1 MFAQLL
7 SSTPRFD
14 IMANSK
20 QTFYWRAKSIRI
32 DHKIKVSNFTA
43 DFKKYFITVSKNTQ
57 NITHISEFLDH
68 VDECILNMHE
78 NGDYNLL
85 LQKYNLEVLIK

>member
-20 QTFYWRAKSIRI
+20 QTFYWLANSLGIAN
-32 DHKIKVSNFTA
+32 KIKVLHFTK

-57 NITHISEFLDH
+57 NITHISEF
-68 VDECILNMHE
+68 
-78 NGDYNLL
+78 
-85 LQKYNLEVLIK
+85 